1 MKWFGM
7 AHNGMK
13 TFLQS
18 SEHLST
24 TAKLAARYPSSGFE
38 TLLEAAIEA
47 HHFHTEQLRHLDARH
62 IKHDL
67 PDVEAKASASS
78 QTVAPPLP
86 EPPRRT
92 DWHQDPW
99 GYLKIKDKGRLQPL
113 PRFVPVKK

>member
-1 MKWFGM
+1 M

-13 TFLQS
+13 TFLEA
-18 SEHLST
+18 SEHLSA

-47 HHFHTEQLRHLDARH
+47 HHFHTEQLRHLDSSSVQLDPKAE
-62 IKHDL
+62 KT
-67 PDVEAKASASS
+67 PDSVSRETK
-78 QTVAPPLP
+78 PPPIP
-86 EPPRRT
+86 ERPRRT

-113 PRFVPVKK
+113 PRFVPIKK